1 MNTHSCTQ
9 HLARMHVGVYLSC
22 TSTRARAGV
31 EAVAVVGIT
40 SPAHNYRYGA
50 VAEAKNW
57 NWPLEW

>member
-1 MNTHSCTQ
+1 
-9 HLARMHVGVYLSC
+9 MHVGVYLSC